1 MRIKMRV
8 TSGEYKGRRISAGRK
23 MKIRPTSD
31 RVKES
36 IFDTLRGEIEG
47 KRVLDLFAGAG
58 SLGIE
63 ALSQGALS
71 VTFVDSSSASINV
84 LKRNL
89 DDLKLRD
96 KASILRLDGLKALH
110 KLDSVYQIIF
120 SDPPYLKNF
129 AQKIVNQVAISGV
142 LETGGILVLE
152 HHKKEAVTFPE
163 EKWILLKERKFGDT
177 LVSFLLKKS

>member
-1 MRIKMRV
+1 MRV
-8 TSGEYKGRRISAGRK
+8 TSGEHKGRRISAGRK

-63 ALSQGALS
+63 ALSGGALF
-71 VTFVDSSSASINV
+71 VTFVDSSASSINV

-89 DDLKLRD
+89 ENLNLRD
-96 KASILRLDGLKALH
+96 RSSILHLDGLKALN
-110 KLDSVYQIIF
+110 KLESAYQIIF
-120 SDPPYLKNF
+120 ADPPYLKGF
-129 AQKIVNQVAISGV
+129 AQKIVDRLALSGV
-142 LETGGILVLE
+142 LETGGILILE
-152 HHKKEAVTFPE
+152 HHKKESITYPE
-163 EKWILLKERKFGDT
+163 DKLILLKERKLGDT
-177 LVSFLLKKS
+177 LISFFLKRS

>member
-1 MRIKMRV
+1 VRV
-8 TSGEYKGRRISAGRK
+8 TSGEHKGRRLSAGRS

-63 ALSQGALS
+63 ALSQGAS
-71 VTFVDSSSASINV
+71 FVTFVDASSASLNV
-84 LKRNL
+84 LKKNL

-96 KASILRLDGLKALH
+96 KASILHLDGLKALN
-110 KLDSVYQIIF
+110 KLDTPYQIIF
-120 SDPPYLKNF
+120 ADPPYLKGF
-129 AQKIVNQVAISGV
+129 AQKIVDKVSASET
-142 LETGGILVLE
+142 LEKGGILVLE
-152 HHKKEAVTFPE
+152 RHKKESATFPE
-163 EKWILLKERKFGDT
+163 DKLILLKERKFGDT
-177 LVSFLLKKS
+177 LISFSLKKS